1 MKREMILAGVTA
13 LAITGAAHAQPYN
26 LTIAGYSPGGL
37 VSTVGAGMDASLAA
51 QFPGS
56 TVTYQTS
63 SGGLANALLLQQGKV
78 PLGFVSDT
86 EILVATQGKAPFKA
100 PIKELRMLI
109 NSYTPQ
115 SRFQVTHTL
124 VQKSWAEQH
133 GVKTFE
139 DIAAK
144 KPPMRIAVNRPGNM
158 DGDVSIATLSA
169 IGVSLDD
176 VKKWGGQVIR
186 AASGEQTSL
195 MLDRRI
201 DVISFG
207 ISYKHPRVL
216 EVANGVEMVM
226 LPMSE
231 ATAKKA
237 GEMTGATP
245 CSIKKAEYDFLLADS
260 ASLCVGLPV
269 LVNANMDEQTAYN
282 VTKAMFEQIEKFKAS
297 HRLLAAATT
306 KESLAQDG
314 GVPFH
319 PGALKYLKEAGI
331 KK

>member
-1 MKREMILAGVTA
+1 MMLKTILAGAAA

-51 QFPGS
+51 QYPGS

-86 EILVATQGKAPFKA
+86 EAQVAIKGLAPFKA
-100 PIKELRMLI
+100 PIKELRMLVYA
-109 NSYTPQ
+109 YTPE
-115 SRFQVTHTL
+115 SRFQMTHTL
-124 VQKSWAEQH
+124 VSKAWAEQH
-133 GVKTFE
+133 GIKTFE
-139 DIAAK
+139 DIAKK

-176 VKKWGGQVIR
+176 IRKWGGQVVR

-201 DVISFG
+201 DALSFG
-207 ISYKHPRVL
+207 ISYRHPRVL
-216 EVANGVEMVM
+216 EIAKGVETIM
-226 LPMSE
+226 LPMSQE
-231 ATAKKA
+231 TANKAAAAVGAKTCGVKK
-237 GEMTGATP
+237 
-245 CSIKKAEYDFLLADS
+245 SEYDFLSADS
-260 ASLCVGLPV
+260 ASICVGLLV
-269 LVNANMDEQTAYN
+269 LASEKMDDATAYN
-282 VTKAMFEQIEKFKAS
+282 VTKAMFDQIEKFKAA

-306 KESLAQDG
+306 KESLSQNAAA
-314 GVPFH
+314 PFH
-319 PGALKYLKEAGI
+319 PGAMKFLREAGL

>member
-1 MKREMILAGVTA
+1 MRKLLLAAAISGC
-13 LAITGAAHAQPYN
+13 LAASAHAQPYN

-37 VSTVGAGMDASLAA
+37 VSTAGAGMDAALAA
-51 QFPGS
+51 AYPGS

-86 EILVATQGKAPFKA
+86 ELIVALEGKPPFKA
-100 PIKELRMLI
+100 PIKELRMLF
-109 NSYTPQ
+109 NAYTPQ
-115 SRFQVTHTL
+115 SRFQMTHTL
-124 VQKSWAEQH
+124 VTKAWAEQH
-133 GVKTFE
+133 GIKTFE

-176 VKKWGGQVIR
+176 IRKWGGQVIR

-195 MLDRRI
+195 FLDRRI

-207 ISYKHPRVL
+207 ISYRHPRVL
-216 EVANGVEMVM
+216 EVASGVDLVM
-226 LPMSE
+226 LPMTE

-237 GEMTGATP
+237 AAATGAAF
-245 CSIKKAEYDFLLADS
+245 CEVKGKEYDFLATDS
-260 ASLCVGLPV
+260 ASVCVGMPV
-269 LVNANMDEQTAYN
+269 LVNANMDEKTAYN
-282 VTKAMFEQIEKFKAS
+282 VTKAMFEQIEKYKAS

-306 KESLAQDG
+306 KESFAQKG
-314 GVPFH
+314 AAPFH
-319 PGALKYLKEAGI
+319 PGAEKYLREAGVI
-331 KK
+331 K

>member
-1 MKREMILAGVTA
+1 MRRFILA
-13 LAITGAAHAQPYN
+13 AAAAVCLSPAAQAQPYN

-37 VSTVGAGMDASLAA
+37 VSTAGAGMDAALAA
-51 QFPGS
+51 AYPGS

-63 SGGLANALLLQQGKV
+63 SGGLANALALQQGKV

-86 EILVATQGKAPFKA
+86 ELIVALEGKPPFKA
-100 PIKELRMLI
+100 PIKDLRMLF
-109 NSYTPQ
+109 NAYTPE
-115 SRFQVTHTL
+115 SRFQMTHTL
-124 VQKSWAEQH
+124 VTKAWADQH
-133 GVKTFE
+133 GIKTFE

-158 DGDVSIATLSA
+158 DGDASIATLTA

-176 VKKWGGQVIR
+176 IRKWGGQVIR

-195 MLDRRI
+195 FLDRRI

-216 EVANGVEMVM
+216 EVANGVETVL

-231 ATAKKA
+231 ATARKA
-237 GEMTGATP
+237 AAAVGASY
-245 CSIKKAEYDFLLADS
+245 CGMKAKEYDFLATDS
-260 ASLCVGLPV
+260 ASICVGMPV
-269 LVNANMDEQTAYN
+269 LVNASLDEKTAYN
-282 VTKAMFEQIEKFKAS
+282 VTKAMFEQVEKYKAS

-306 KESLAQDG
+306 KESLAQKG
-314 GVPFH
+314 AAPLH
-319 PGALKYLKEAGI
+319 PGAEKYYREIGLLK
-331 KK
+331 

>member
-1 MKREMILAGVTA
+1 MDAA
-13 LAITGAAHAQPYN
+13 LAAAY
-26 LTIAGYSPGGL
+26 
-37 VSTVGAGMDASLAA
+37 
-51 QFPGS
+51 PGS

-86 EILVATQGKAPFKA
+86 ELQVAVEGKPPFKA
-100 PIKELRMLI
+100 PIKDLRMLV
-109 NSYTPQ
+109 NAYTPE
-115 SRFQVTHTL
+115 SRFQMTHTL
-124 VQKSWAEQH
+124 VNKAWAEQH
-133 GVKTFE
+133 GIKTFA

-158 DGDVSIATLSA
+158 DGDVSIATLDA

-207 ISYKHPRVL
+207 ISYRHPRVL
-216 EVANGVEMVM
+216 EVSNGLEIVM

-231 ATAKKA
+231 ETAAKA
-237 GEMTGATP
+237 AKATGAKV
-245 CSIKKAEYDFLLADS
+245 CHVKGKEYDFLASDS
-260 ASLCVGLPV
+260 ASVCVGMPV
-269 LVNANMDEQTAYN
+269 LANASMDEKTAYN
-282 VTKAMFEQIEKFKAS
+282 VTKAMFEQIDKFKGA

-306 KESLAQDG
+306 KDSLAQPG
-314 GVPFH
+314 IVPFH
-319 PGALKYLKEAGI
+319 PGAEKYLREAGI
-331 KK
+331 LKK

>member
-1 MKREMILAGVTA
+1 MRRTILAMA
-13 LAITGAAHAQPYN
+13 AFAAFSGAAAAQPYN

-37 VSTVGAGMDASLAA
+37 VSTVGAGMDAALAA
-51 QFPGS
+51 AYPGS
-56 TVTYQTS
+56 AVTYQTS
-63 SGGLANALLLQQGKV
+63 SGGLANAMLLQQGKV

-86 EILVATQGKAPFKA
+86 EILVATEGKPPFKQ
-100 PIKELRMLI
+100 PVKELRMLI

-115 SRFQVTHTL
+115 SRFQVTHNL
-124 VQKSWAEQH
+124 AQKSWAEQH
-133 GVKTFE
+133 GIKTFE
-139 DIAAK
+139 DIAIK

-158 DGDVSIATLSA
+158 DGDVSIAMLAA

-201 DVISFG
+201 DMISFG

-216 EVANGVEMVM
+216 EVASSVDIVM
-226 LPMSE
+226 LPMKE
-231 ATAKKA
+231 ETVKKA
-237 GEMTGATP
+237 GAATGAAP
-245 CSIKKAEYDFLLADS
+245 CEVKKGEYEFLHADS

-269 LVNANMDEQTAYN
+269 LVNASMDEQTAYN
-282 VTKAMFEQIEKFKAS
+282 ITKAMFEQIEKFKGA
-297 HRLLAAATT
+297 HRTLAQATT

-319 PGALKYLKEAGI
+319 PGALKYLREAGL

>member
-1 MKREMILAGVTA
+1 MRRFWLAAAAAGFLSAPA
-13 LAITGAAHAQPYN
+13 LAQPYN

-37 VSTVGAGMDASLAA
+37 VSTAGAGMDAALAA
-51 QFPGS
+51 AFPGS

-78 PLGFVSDT
+78 PMGFVSDT
-86 EILVATQGKAPFKA
+86 ELIVALEGKPPFKA
-100 PIKELRMLI
+100 PIKELRMLF
-109 NSYTPQ
+109 NAYTPQ
-115 SRFQVTHTL
+115 SRFQMTHTL
-124 VQKSWAEQH
+124 VSKAWADQN
-133 GVKTFE
+133 GIKTFE

-158 DGDVSIATLSA
+158 DGDASIATLTA

-176 VKKWGGQVIR
+176 IRKWGGQVIR

-195 MLDRRI
+195 FLDRRI

-216 EVANGVEMVM
+216 EVANGVETVM

-237 GEMTGATP
+237 AALVGATY
-245 CSIKKAEYDFLLADS
+245 CEVKAKEYDFLHADS
-260 ASLCVGLPV
+260 ASICVGMPV
-269 LVNANMDEQTAYN
+269 LVNASMDEKTAYN
-282 VTKAMFEQIEKFKAS
+282 VTKAMFEQIEKYKAS
-297 HRLLAAATT
+297 HRLLAASTT
-306 KESLAQDG
+306 KESLSQKGPAQL
-314 GVPFH
+314 H
-319 PGALKYLKEAGI
+319 PGAEKYYREAGI
-331 KK
+331 LK